1 MTALLSD
8 RPVTLDAVHPTH
20 RRVTA
25 YVTGGLDG
33 VLRVVTMLRGRGYKV
48 RDLSVEV
55 CDGVVESA
63 VSCTVALTAA
73 EAALLVERLRRM
85 PAVVSADEA

>member
-8 RPVTLDAVHPTH
+8 RPATPAAFPSH

-25 YVTGGLDG
+25 YVAGGLDG
-33 VLRVVTMLRGRGYKV
+33 VLRVVSMLRGRGYKV
-48 RDLSVEV
+48 RDLSVQV

-73 EAALLVERLRRM
+73 ETTLLVQRLRRM
-85 PAVVSADEA
+85 PAVVSADEV

>member
-8 RPVTLDAVHPTH
+8 RAAAPAVTYPSH

-25 YVTGGLDG
+25 YVAGGLDG
-33 VLRVVTMLRGRGYKV
+33 VLRVVTMLRGRRYKV

-55 CDGVVESA
+55 CDGVVESV
-63 VSCTVALTAA
+63 VSCTVALTAD

-85 PAVVSADEA
+85 PAVVSAEQV

>member
-1 MTALLSD
+1 MTVMLSD
-8 RPVTLDAVHPTH
+8 RPATPAVTYPSH

-73 EAALLVERLRRM
+73 EATLLVERLRRM
-85 PAVVSADEA
+85 PAVVSADQV